1 MPCAAPYVPGHT
13 YHTSPPDTPADVK
26 TLMRHGFPAE
36 MAHRIVDS
44 RGMENWEVL
53 QTDCTALFWKK
64 HWDRMDYR
72 IAYDKWQR
80 ETGED
85 QRPRSSEAAAA
96 CAKECITT
104 AEVVEE
110 EEGGT
115 APERG
120 CKCVIV

>member
-1 MPCAAPYVPGHT
+1 MPCAAPYIPGHT
-13 YHTSPPDTPADVK
+13 YHTSEPDTPTDVK

-44 RGMENWEVL
+44 RGMDNWEVL

-80 ETGED
+80 ETGEND
-85 QRPRSSEAAAA
+85 RPRPSEA
-96 CAKECITT
+96 CAKEVIT
-104 AEVVEE
+104 AGSAG
-110 EEGGT
+110 EGSAGENG
-115 APERG
+115 AVPERG
-120 CKCVIV
+120 CKCVIA

>member
-80 ETGED
+80 ETGELE
-85 QRPRSSEAAAA
+85 QSRTTSEA
-96 CAKECITT
+96 CTKECIATT
-104 AEVVEE
+104 SEVVG
-110 EEGGT
+110 EGGT